1 MNESI
6 RTITIPSGPS
16 FDLILVE
23 GGEFRMGSPEG
34 TPDAENDEK
43 PDHLVQVS
51 SFQMGEF
58 QVTQA
63 LLEAVMG
70 SNPSNFQGSN
80 RPVEQ
85 VSWYDA
91 VAFCNRLSR
100 ELGLPFCY
108 YSDEGFKKAY
118 SLEGPLS
125 NEGPVFFNAK
135 SGGFRLPTE
144 AEWEYAAGGGK
155 HSEGYRYAGSDRLKQ
170 VGWYTENSGG
180 ETHEVGL
187 LYPNE
192 LGLYDMSGN
201 VWEWCEDQW
210 HDSYQ
215 GAPKDGSAWVNREQG
230 DSRVQRGGSGAGFWD
245 HNSQNCRAAYRYYS
259 SPEHRYDSFGFRLV
273 LSL

>member
-1 MNESI
+1 MQK
-6 RTITIPSGPS
+6 RTETLPSGPS
-16 FDLILVE
+16 FNLILVE

-34 TPDAENDEK
+34 TPDAADDEK

-51 SFQMGEF
+51 SFHMGEF
-58 QVTQA
+58 PVTQA
-63 LLEAVMG
+63 LWEAVMG
-70 SNPSNFQGSN
+70 EQENRSNFRGPN
-80 RPVEQ
+80 RPIER

-108 YSDEGFKKAY
+108 YSDERFKKAY

-135 SGGFRLPTE
+135 VGGFRLPTE
-144 AEWEYAAGGGK
+144 SEWEYAARGGK
-155 HSEGYRYAGSDRLKQ
+155 YSEGYRYAGSDRLKQ
-170 VGWYTENSGG
+170 VGWYDENSGK

-210 HDSYQ
+210 HGNYQ
-215 GAPKDGSAWVNREQG
+215 GAPKDGSAWVDQKQG
-230 DSRVQRGGSGAGFWD
+230 AARVRRGGGWYYYA
-245 HNSQNCRAAYRYYS
+245 QNCRSAYRTYS
-259 SPEHRYDSFGFRLV
+259 GPEYRDDDYGFRLV
-273 LSL
+273 LSLQSAG

>member
-1 MNESI
+1 MQK
-6 RTITIPSGPS
+6 RTETLPSGLT
-16 FDLILVE
+16 FGLVLVE
-23 GGEFRMGSPEG
+23 GGEFRMGSLES

-51 SFQMGEF
+51 SFHMGEF

-63 LLEAVMG
+63 LWEAVMG
-70 SNPSNFQGSN
+70 EQENRSNFRGPN
-80 RPVEQ
+80 RAVER

-108 YSDEGFKKAY
+108 YSDAGFSKAY
-118 SLEGPLS
+118 SISGALT
-125 NEGPVFFNAK
+125 NEGTVFFNAK

-144 AEWEYAAGGGK
+144 AEWEYAARGGK
-155 HSEGYRYAGSDRLKQ
+155 HGEGYRYAGSDRLKQ

-201 VWEWCEDQW
+201 VREWCEDQW
-210 HDSYQ
+210 HGNYH
-215 GAPKDGSAWVNREQG
+215 GAPKDGSAWVDQKQG
-230 DSRVQRGGSGAGFWD
+230 APRVRRGSGWNGSA
-245 HNSQNCRAAYRYYS
+245 QYCRSAYRDS
-259 SPEHRYDSFGFRLV
+259 NDPGVRYGLGFRLV
-273 LSL
+273 LSLQSAG